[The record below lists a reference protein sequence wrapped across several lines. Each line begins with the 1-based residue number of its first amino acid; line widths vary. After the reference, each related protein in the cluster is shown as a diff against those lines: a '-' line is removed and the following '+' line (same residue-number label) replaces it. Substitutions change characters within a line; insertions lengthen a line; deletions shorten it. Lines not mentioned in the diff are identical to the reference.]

1 VRGEAHDGRGGAA
14 RRQNASTPTPAHVQR
29 IEENASVP
37 VPGDETLPV
46 ERVRLAIEL
55 DIPSDVRYI
64 EDIVAMV
71 TRQCAQL
78 SYAPR
83 QLALN
88 VPVALTEALSNA
100 ILYGNRERRD
110 KHVHVRVEVD
120 RERLIVEVSDEG
132 GGFDL
137 ETAEIDPTRPENLL
151 REDGRG
157 LFLMRRLMDSV
168 ERFDDRGNVIRMTL
182 RRS

>member
-1 VRGEAHDGRGGAA
+1 
-14 RRQNASTPTPAHVQR
+14 
-29 IEENASVP
+29 
-37 VPGDETLPV
+37 
-46 ERVRLAIEL
+46 
-55 DIPSDVRYI
+55 
-64 EDIVAMV
+64 MV

-100 ILYGNRERRD
+100 ILYGNRERPDR
-110 KHVHVRVEVD
+110 HVHVRAEVD
-120 RERLIVEVSDEG
+120 RERLVVEVSDEG

-137 ETAEIDPTRPENLL
+137 ETAEIDPTSPENLM

>member
-1 VRGEAHDGRGGAA
+1 MRGEAHGGRGGAA
-14 RRQNASTPTPAHVQR
+14 RRRDAVSSTPARVQR
-29 IEENASVP
+29 VEENASVP
-37 VPGDETLPV
+37 VPGEESLSV

-78 SYAPR
+78 SYGPR

-100 ILYGNRERRD
+100 ILYGNGEHPDR
-110 KHVHVRVEVD
+110 HVRVRAEVD
-120 RERLIVEVSDEG
+120 RERLVVEVSDEG
-132 GGFDL
+132 AGFDL
-137 ETAEIDPTRPENLL
+137 EMSEIDPTSPENLL

-157 LFLMRRLMDSV
+157 LFIMRRLMHRV
-168 ERFDDRGNVIRMTL
+168 ERFTEGGNVVRLTL
-182 RRS
+182 HRE